1 MLRLKTYKA
10 YYKLIE
16 VLLVY
21 ISNVFKYGTGKGM
34 RKSVGP
40 IILKIWKYHEE
51 SRRKLTS
58 YLQQSA
64 GRLTGLDIYCV
75 ITAL

>member
-21 ISNVFKYGTGKGM
+21 SFNVFKYGTGEGR

-40 IILKIWKYHEE
+40 IILKNWKYHEE
-51 SRRKLTS
+51 LRRKVTS

-64 GRLTGLDIYCV
+64 GRLTG
-75 ITAL
+75 